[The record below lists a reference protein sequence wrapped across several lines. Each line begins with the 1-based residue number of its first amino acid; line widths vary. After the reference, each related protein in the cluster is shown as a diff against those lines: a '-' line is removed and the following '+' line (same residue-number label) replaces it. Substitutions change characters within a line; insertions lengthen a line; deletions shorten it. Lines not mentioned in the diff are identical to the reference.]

1 MGQVRFPMPLAGTL
15 LMDHRIENY
24 CIPIAATAPIIRLF
38 IRTFVD
44 QRRENMTYC
53 RSGSVEG
60 QSKIGNTLEL
70 GHRSNARSYVKGFS
84 QMASRDRDR
93 DRDEISDDVSRR
105 SHEGSEKNLVDHN
118 GIMVKQEY
126 EVRVENKDVN
136 KDLP

>member
-1 MGQVRFPMPLAGTL
+1 MPLEGTV
-15 LMDHRIENY
+15 LMDLRIENY
-24 CIPIAATAPIIRLF
+24 CIPIATTAPIIRLF
-38 IRTFVD
+38 IRTFID
-44 QRRENMTYC
+44 QRRENMTYG

-60 QSKIGNTLEL
+60 QSKTGHTMEL
-70 GHRSNARSYVKGFS
+70 GHRSNVRSYVKGFS

-105 SHEGSEKNLVDHN
+105 SHEGSEKNLVNHN